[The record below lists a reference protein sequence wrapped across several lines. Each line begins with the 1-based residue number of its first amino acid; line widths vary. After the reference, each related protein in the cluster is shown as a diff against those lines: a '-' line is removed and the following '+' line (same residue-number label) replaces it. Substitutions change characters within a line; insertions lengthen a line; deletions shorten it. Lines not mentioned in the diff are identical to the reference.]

1 MAATISRR
9 TRLTSITLAAVLA
22 AVPAVGQPTA
32 AQADTAGVAVLGS
45 VTVAAGETWVVP
57 RTVHLRSLTIAVGG
71 AVVAPAGYSL
81 TLTVDRVETGQSLTE
96 TGGAVTQIVAG
107 TYRGRIVLTVAEAN
121 PVAWQTLTFPF
132 RQALYVAATGVVDAK
147 SVRDAVSGG
156 RVTAEAA
163 TDVRITSTGDA
174 FNGVYLKDGDY
185 QLVRPTISLSG
196 NGRSDFVG
204 YGAAVVATGADT
216 RLVVDGATITNQG
229 SVRTGVVADGGSN
242 VIVKNSRIHTG
253 DGVLPAGYQST
264 VDLTYMQQAPWMLG
278 IVGNV
283 RATNLLGV
291 DTRASY
297 INSKISAEG
306 WGVLSTDT
314 GQNGQLTAINSTI
327 GTGGEGYGSYAI
339 GNATER
345 FLGSRFD
352 VDTYAAINRGGSIY
366 YGDSTRAAVSDLN
379 SQLEL
384 GLSPRELAALP
395 VRNTIVNSQRW
406 GVMWHGAGT
415 VDVSGGTRI
424 NTALA
429 TFLDKGQ
436 QVGITVDGSRG
447 ARLNPANGI
456 ILQMMED
463 DDPGPQFVNGKLVNT
478 GVYHEPTG
486 EPSRIDSF
494 DVTAVHQQDAA
505 ATFADI
511 TLRGNFFNGIR
522 GGATGKN
529 MVLTFADS
537 RITGVISATATRHAV
552 DTITAADYLQLGQI
566 TNTAHPIVNNGVI
579 VTLNGTSR
587 WTVTGTSY
595 LSKLTIGAAA
605 AVTAAPGH
613 RVSMTVDGVP
623 TAITP
628 GITYTG
634 AIVVTTS

>member
-1 MAATISRR
+1 MARIHSLGRR
-9 TRLTSITLAAVLA
+9 TRLTGIILAAVLA
-22 AVPAVGQPTA
+22 AVPAVARPALA
-32 AQADTAGVAVLGS
+32 APPGS
-45 VTVAAGETWVVP
+45 VTVDSGETWVVP
-57 RTVHLRSLTIAVGG
+57 QTVQLRSLTIAPGG

-81 TLTVDRVETGQSLTE
+81 TLTVDHVETGQALTE
-96 TGGAVTQIVAG
+96 TGGAVTRILAG

-132 RQALYVAATGVVDAK
+132 RQALYVGANGVVDAK
-147 SVRDAVSGG
+147 SVRDAVVGG
-156 RVTAEAA
+156 RVTAGAA
-163 TDVRITSTGDA
+163 TDVHITSTGEA
-174 FNGVYLKDGDY
+174 FDGVYLKDGAY
-185 QLVRPTISLSG
+185 SLVRPTIALSG

-216 RLVVDGATITNQG
+216 RLVVDGAKISNQG

-291 DTRASY
+291 DTKASY
-297 INSKISAEG
+297 INSSISSEG

-314 GQNGQLTAINSTI
+314 GQDGQLTAINSTI

-345 FLGSRFD
+345 FLGSRFN
-352 VDTYAAINRGGSIY
+352 VDTYAAINRGGSIF
-366 YGDSTRAAVSDLN
+366 YGDSTRAAVGNLN
-379 SQLEL
+379 SQLDL
-384 GLSPRELAALP
+384 GLSPNELAALP
-395 VRNTIVNSQRW
+395 VRNTVINSERW

-415 VDVSGGTRI
+415 VDVSGGTQI
-424 NTALA
+424 NTKRA

-456 ILQMMED
+456 LLQMMED
-463 DDPGPQFVNGKLVNT
+463 DDPGPQFVDGKLVNT
-478 GVYHEPTG
+478 GVYHEPVG
-486 EPSRIDSF
+486 EASKAASF
-494 DVTAVHQQDAA
+494 DVTAAHPQDAT
-505 ATFADI
+505 ATFSDI
-511 TLRGNFFNGIR
+511 TLRGDFYNGIR

-529 MVLTFADS
+529 MVLTFDDS
-537 RITGVISATATRHAV
+537 RITGVVSASVARHAV
-552 DTITAADYLQLGQI
+552 DTITAADYLQLGQV
-566 TNTAHPIVNNGVI
+566 TNTVHPIVNNGVI

-587 WTVTGTSY
+587 WTVAGTSY
-595 LSKLTIGAAA
+595 LSKLIVGTGAK
-605 AVTAAPGH
+605 VTAAPGH
-613 RVSMTVDGVP
+613 RVSITVDGVP
-623 TAITP
+623 TAIVP
-628 GITYTG
+628 GTTYTG
-634 AIVVTTS
+634 AIVVSSS